1 MFINLKISSK
11 NKESLKKFLKV
22 FLFFCKKNKINF
34 FIKYFSQKQKTH
46 IFTILKSPHVNK
58 KAQEQFEYRLFSK
71 QLNIFSFQILKFI
84 ITLKKIQTKLFPDI
98 KIKIKFI
105 LNTKKL
111 NKYKITSLAPKNF
124 NLCMFENK
132 NHHLKI
138 EPYLKLLDMYG
149 EVVFKIV

>member
-1 MFINLKISSK
+1 MFINLKILSK
-11 NKESLKKFLKV
+11 NKKSLQKFLKV

-34 FIKYFSQKQKTH
+34 FIKYFSKKQKTH

-84 ITLKKIQTKLFPDI
+84 ITLKKVQTKLFPDI
-98 KIKIKFI
+98 KINIKFI

-111 NKYKITSLAPKNF
+111 NKYKITSLAPKNI
-124 NLCMFENK
+124 NLHMFENK
-132 NHHLKI
+132 KHGLKI
-138 EPYLKLLDMYG
+138 EPYLKLLDIYG
-149 EVVFKIV
+149 EIVFRIV